1 MNDHSTA
8 HAALWLAPLPL
19 VLASGSAS
27 RRKILDE
34 AAVPFDVRPSQ
45 IDERAIEAQAAHLPP
60 PRLALSLA
68 RAKALDV
75 SKTCRGRLVL
85 GADQL
90 LSDDDGLVHKA
101 ADRQEA
107 AATLRRLSGRTHVL
121 NGAVCLVK
129 DETIVFETVSIARM
143 TVRALSEAFIADY
156 LAICGDE
163 ILGSV
168 GCYHIEAIGVHLFSA
183 IDGDQWTIRGLPILP
198 LLEFLRD
205 ENYLRT

>member
-1 MNDHSTA
+1 MNDRSSA
-8 HAALWLAPLPL
+8 HVLWLAPQPL

-27 RRKILDE
+27 RRRILDE
-34 AAVPFDVRPSQ
+34 ASIPYDVHPSQ
-45 IDERAIEAQAAHLPP
+45 IDERAIEAQTTQAAPP
-60 PRLALSLA
+60 QLALQLA

-75 SKTCRGRLVL
+75 AKNHGGRLVL

-90 LSDDDGLVHKA
+90 LSDDHGIVHKA
-101 ADRQEA
+101 AGRDEA
-107 AATLRRLSGRTHVL
+107 AATLRRLSGRSHGL
-121 NGAVCLVK
+121 NAAICLARG
-129 DETIVFETVSIARM
+129 DAIVFETVSTAHM
-143 TVRALSEAFIADY
+143 TVRVLSEAFIADY
-156 LAICGDE
+156 LELCGDA

-168 GCYHIEAIGVHLFSA
+168 GCYHIEAIGVHLFTA

>member
-1 MNDHSTA
+1 MNDRSSA
-8 HAALWLAPLPL
+8 PALWLAPQPL

-27 RRKILDE
+27 RRKILGE
-34 AAVPFDVRPSQ
+34 ANIPFDVHPSQ
-45 IDERAIEAQAAHLPP
+45 VDERAIEAQAAQIPP
-60 PRLALSLA
+60 PQLALRLA

-75 SKTCRGRLVL
+75 AKTHSGRLVL

-90 LSDDDGLVHKA
+90 LSGDDGIVHKA
-101 ADRQEA
+101 ADRHEA
-107 AATLRRLSGRTHVL
+107 AATLRRLSGRSHVL
-121 NGAVCLVK
+121 NGAICLVR
-129 DETIVFETVSIARM
+129 DGIVVFETVSIARM

-156 LAICGDE
+156 LVLCGDE

-183 IDGDQWTIRGLPILP
+183 IEGDQWTIRGLPILP

-205 ENYLRT
+205 ENYLRI